1 MGKTKVVITPKNL
14 GLIGEGMSV
23 EEDDKLDWVLYAKLL
38 RKELKDMKAKKVP
51 AKVPRKVSNK
61 PPTLAQ
67 LRSRSK
73 FKQNVTSA
81 RELYNSKKDSQGK
94 PTMTWKE
101 CMQTI
106 YSGKGAKDE
115 DEEYQEE

>member
-14 GLIGEGMSV
+14 GSNGEGMSV
-23 EEDDKLDWVLYAKLL
+23 EEDDKLDWMLYAKLL
-38 RKELKDMKAKKVP
+38 RKELKDIKAKKVP
-51 AKVPRKVSNK
+51 AKAPRKASNK

-81 RELYNSKKDSQGK
+81 RELYNSKKDAHGK

-101 CMQTI
+101 CMQAI
-106 YSGKGAKDE
+106 YSDKGVKDE
-115 DEEYQEE
+115 DEEEQED